1 MNHIYIE
8 HNPFIV
14 ETHFLINGTEPAEN
28 CKLSSYKEAR
38 LQLWVESIFD
48 ELSRLLNGDTQF
60 QIEFKGVESDYIDVQ
75 DVAAKARESGMDV
88 HLSWVSVRATEDRLD
103 EINALMEEAK
113 LNPQFNNYIVNNERV
128 RNDFQE
134 AFNNDFNVYV
144 VATMSSGK
152 STLINA
158 MLGQDLL
165 PAANEPTT
173 ATIAQIIDDKT
184 TGKNFIA
191 RRFSGSGEEESQPAI
206 NADTLKLWN
215 QMPDTQEIE
224 LRGNIVAMQPR
235 DHVRLVLTDTP
246 GPNNSQ
252 DADHE
257 LKTMSFIKDSKRNP
271 LILYVLNGTQ
281 LGTKD
286 DKNLLGLVAETM
298 QKGGKQSKDRFIF
311 VVNKM
316 DAFDPESGEN
326 VGAALDRVTAYL
338 ESNGIRNP
346 QVYPV
351 SAQLTRLLRKHP
363 DSFTRKERGDLNTL
377 TELFLEEP
385 TMNFPTYMPL
395 TSRVLRSVEERGF
408 SNVLKRSGLP
418 AVEVMIDEYIDKY
431 NVPTR
436 LNRAYAALHRAIS
449 LGMKETQL
457 AEQLKKDEKELMLI
471 NDEISQLQER
481 RKKGL
486 DTEAYKER
494 VRREG
499 KGLPEFVGKIFTQ
512 QDQKFRSLL
521 KELSNEISLQGEVDK
536 SRAQMELGNA
546 QQQISFAYKDLIS
559 SFETA
564 FTDGQQYI
572 KDELHKE
579 YLKFIADIFD
589 EARMLS
595 LPMLQGL
602 KESMQDIS
610 LNLSLKDRDVKTKE
624 EKYNGREVSDSS
636 WYNPFSWGRTR
647 TVYDCRTVEY
657 VDMNETWKEKRTL
670 IEGAFNDLKADAL
683 KKLESDKDKLV
694 KNYLAFIERE
704 FNEKF
709 EALIGT
715 LKNQLNNKEL
725 REQTIAEAK
734 KQQSWI
740 IDFRAKLDNTLAI

>member
-1 MNHIYIE
+1 MNNIYLE
-8 HNPFIV
+8 HNPFTV
-14 ETHFLINGTEPAEN
+14 ESTFLINGVEPASG

-38 LQLWVESIFD
+38 LQLWVESLFA
-48 ELSRLLNGDTQF
+48 ELQALLNGETHLDVV
-60 QIEFKGVESDYIDVQ
+60 FKGVESDFMDVQ
-75 DVAAKARESGMDV
+75 DAATKARESGMEINLNW
-88 HLSWVSVRATEDRLD
+88 HPVRATEDRLD

-113 LNPQFNNYIVNNERV
+113 LNPQFNDYIVNNEQV
-128 RNDFQE
+128 RNDFCE

-165 PAANEPTT
+165 PAANEATT

-184 TGKNFIA
+184 TGENFAA
-191 RRFSGSGEEESQPAI
+191 RRFSSSGEEESLPEI
-206 NADTLKLWN
+206 NADTLKEWN
-215 QMPDTQEIE
+215 QLTDTQEIE

-257 LKTMSFIKDSKRNP
+257 LKTMGFIKDSKRNP

-281 LGTKD
+281 LGTND
-286 DKNLLGLVAETM
+286 DKNLLSLVAETM

-316 DAFDPESGEN
+316 DAFDPENGEN
-326 VGAALDRVTAYL
+326 VGAALERVKAYL
-338 ESNGIRNP
+338 ESNGIQNP

-351 SAQLTRLLRKHP
+351 SAHLTRLLRKHP
-363 DSFTRKERGDLNTL
+363 DSLTRKERGDVNTL
-377 TELFLEEP
+377 TDLFLEEP
-385 TMNFPTYMPL
+385 TMNFPEYMPL
-395 TSRVLRSVEERGF
+395 TSRVRRSLEERGF
-408 SNVLKRSGLP
+408 TNVLKHSGLP

-436 LNRAYAALHRAIS
+436 LNRAYAALHRAIG

-457 AEQLKKDEKELMLI
+457 AEQLKKDEKELAMI
-471 NDEISQLQER
+471 NDEINLLQQR

-499 KGLPEFVGKIFTQ
+499 KGLPGFIGEIFNKE
-512 QDQKFRSLL
+512 DKKFRGLIR
-521 KELSNEISLQGEVDK
+521 ELANDISAQGEVDIG
-536 SRAQMELGNA
+536 RAKIELDNA
-546 QQQISFAYKDLIS
+546 ERKLSFAYKDLITN
-559 SFETA
+559 FESA
-564 FTDGQQYI
+564 FVDGQQHI
-572 KDELHKE
+572 KDELQKE
-579 YLKFIADIFD
+579 YLEFIAEIF
-589 EARMLS
+589 EEVRMLS

-610 LNLSLKDRDVKTKE
+610 LNLSITERDVKTKE
-624 EKYNGREVSDSS
+624 ERYNYREVSDSK
-636 WYNPFSWGRTR
+636 WYNPFSYFRTR
-647 TVYDCRTVEY
+647 TVYDSRTIEY

-670 IEGAFNDLKADAL
+670 IESEFDDFKVSAL
-683 KKLESDKDKLV
+683 KKFESDKDKLV
-694 KNYLAFIERE
+694 KNYLDFIERE

-709 EALIGT
+709 EELIAALQ
-715 LKNQLNNKEL
+715 NQLNNKDL
-725 REQTIAEAK
+725 REKTISEARE
-734 KQQSWI
+734 QQRWI
-740 IDFRAKLDNTLAI
+740 IDFKAKLDNTLAI

>member
-1 MNHIYIE
+1 MNNIYLE
-8 HNPFIV
+8 HNPFTV
-14 ETHFLINGTEPAEN
+14 ESTFLINGVEPASG

-38 LQLWVESIFD
+38 LQLWVESLFA
-48 ELSRLLNGDTQF
+48 ELQALLNGETHLDVV
-60 QIEFKGVESDYIDVQ
+60 FKGVESDFMDVQ
-75 DVAAKARESGMDV
+75 DAATKARESGMEINLNW
-88 HLSWVSVRATEDRLD
+88 HPVRATEDRLD

-113 LNPQFNNYIVNNERV
+113 LNPQFNDYIVNNEQV
-128 RNDFQE
+128 RNDFRE

-165 PAANEPTT
+165 PAANEATT

-184 TGKNFIA
+184 TGENFAA
-191 RRFSGSGEEESQPAI
+191 RRFSSSGEEESLPEI
-206 NADTLKLWN
+206 NADTLKEWN
-215 QMPDTQEIE
+215 QLTDTQEIE

-257 LKTMSFIKDSKRNP
+257 LKTMGFIKDSKRNP

-281 LGTKD
+281 LGTND
-286 DKNLLGLVAETM
+286 DKNLLSLVAETM

-316 DAFDPESGEN
+316 DAFDPENGEN
-326 VGAALDRVTAYL
+326 VGAALERVKAYL
-338 ESNGIRNP
+338 ESNGIQNP

-351 SAQLTRLLRKHP
+351 SAHLTRLLRKHP
-363 DSFTRKERGDLNTL
+363 DSLTRKERGDVNTL
-377 TELFLEEP
+377 TDLFLEEP
-385 TMNFPTYMPL
+385 TMNFPEYMPL
-395 TSRVLRSVEERGF
+395 TSRVRRSLEERSF
-408 SNVLKRSGLP
+408 TNVLKHSGLP

-457 AEQLKKDEKELMLI
+457 AEQLKKDEKELAMI
-471 NDEISQLQER
+471 NDEINLLQQR

-499 KGLPEFVGKIFTQ
+499 KGLPGFIGEIFNKE
-512 QDQKFRSLL
+512 DKKFRGLIR
-521 KELSNEISLQGEVDK
+521 ELANDISAQGEVDIG
-536 SRAQMELGNA
+536 RAKIELDNA
-546 QQQISFAYKDLIS
+546 ERKLSFAYKDLITN
-559 SFETA
+559 FESA
-564 FTDGQQYI
+564 FVDGQQHI
-572 KDELHKE
+572 KDELQKE
-579 YLKFIADIFD
+579 YLEFIAEIF
-589 EARMLS
+589 EEVRMLS

-610 LNLSLKDRDVKTKE
+610 LNLSITERDVKTKE
-624 EKYNGREVSDSS
+624 ERYNYREVSDSK
-636 WYNPFSWGRTR
+636 WYNPFSYFRTR
-647 TVYDCRTVEY
+647 TVYDSRTIEY

-670 IEGAFNDLKADAL
+670 IESEFDDFKVSAL
-683 KKLESDKDKLV
+683 KKFESDKDKLV
-694 KNYLAFIERE
+694 KNYLDFIERE

-709 EALIGT
+709 EELIAALQ
-715 LKNQLNNKEL
+715 NQLNNKDL
-725 REQTIAEAK
+725 REKTISEARE
-734 KQQSWI
+734 QQRWI
-740 IDFRAKLDNTLAI
+740 IDFKAKLDNTLAI

>member
-1 MNHIYIE
+1 MNSIYLE
-8 HNPFIV
+8 HNPFTV
-14 ETHFLINGTEPAEN
+14 ESIFLVNGVEPASG

-38 LQLWVESIFD
+38 LQLWVESLFA
-48 ELSRLLNGDTQF
+48 ELHALLNGESQLDV
-60 QIEFKGVESDYIDVQ
+60 EFKGVESDFMDVQ
-75 DVAAKARESGMDV
+75 EAAAVARGKGMEIN
-88 HLSWVSVRATEDRLD
+88 LRWQPVRATEDRLD
-103 EINALMEEAK
+103 EINALMEEAR
-113 LNPQFNNYIVNNERV
+113 LNPQFNDYIINNEQV
-128 RNDFQE
+128 RNDFRE

-165 PAANEPTT
+165 PAANEATT

-184 TGKNFIA
+184 TGNQFAA
-191 RRFSGSGEEESQPAI
+191 RRFSSSGEEESLPEI
-206 NADTLKLWN
+206 NANTLKEWN
-215 QMPDTQEIE
+215 QQPDTQEIE

-252 DADHE
+252 DADHA

-281 LGTKD
+281 LSTDD
-286 DKNLLGLVAETM
+286 DKRLLSLVSETM

-316 DAFDPESGEN
+316 DEFDPEKGEY
-326 VGAALDRVTAYL
+326 VGAALKRIKEYL
-338 ESNGIRNP
+338 ENNGINNP
-346 QVYPV
+346 QIYPI
-351 SAQLTRLLRKHP
+351 SAQLTYLLRKHP
-363 DSFTRKERGDLNTL
+363 DSLTRKERGDLNGMTD
-377 TELFLEEP
+377 LFLEEP
-385 TMNFPTYMPL
+385 TMNFPEYMPL
-395 TSRVLRSVEERGF
+395 TSRVRRSLEERGF
-408 SNVLKRSGLP
+408 TNVLKRSGLP

-436 LNRAYAALHRAIS
+436 LNRAYTALHRAIG

-457 AEQLKKDEKELMLI
+457 AEQLKQDEKALAMI
-471 NDEISQLQER
+471 NDEINLLQKRHKE
-481 RKKGL
+481 GL

-499 KGLPEFVGKIFTQ
+499 KGLPQFIADKFTNE
-512 QDQKFRSLL
+512 DQKFRRLL
-521 KELSNEISLQGEVDK
+521 KELSNEIISQGEVDIN
-536 SRAQMELGNA
+536 RAKIELENA
-546 QQQISFAYKDLIS
+546 ERKLTFACNDLIGN
-559 SFETA
+559 FEVA
-564 FTDGQQYI
+564 FSDGQQHI
-572 KDELHKE
+572 KDELQKE

-589 EARMLS
+589 GARTLA

-610 LNLSLKDRDVKTKE
+610 LNLSLNEHDVKTKE
-624 EKYNGREVSDSS
+624 ERYNGHEVSDSR

-647 TVYDCRTVEY
+647 TVYDYRTVEY
-657 VDMNETWKEKRTL
+657 VDMNETWKEKRTI
-670 IEGAFNDLKADAL
+670 IESEFNDFRASAL
-683 KKLESDKDKLV
+683 KKFESDKDKLV
-694 KNYLAFIERE
+694 KNYLAFIDRE

-709 EALIGT
+709 EALICAM
-715 LKNQLNNKEL
+715 QEQINNKEI

-734 KQQSWI
+734 EQQRWI
-740 IDFRAKLDNTLAI
+740 IDFKAKLDNTLAI

>member
-1 MNHIYIE
+1 MNSIYIE
-8 HNPFIV
+8 HNPFTI
-14 ETHFLINGTEPAEN
+14 ESTFLINNAQPAAG

-38 LQLWVESIFD
+38 LQLWVESLFS
-48 ELSRLLNGDTQF
+48 ELQALLNGETQLDVV
-60 QIEFKGVESDYIDVQ
+60 FKGVESDFIDVQ
-75 DVAAKARESGMDV
+75 AAAEKVCENGMDIN
-88 HLSWVSVRATEDRLD
+88 LSWQPVRATEDRLD
-103 EINALMEEAK
+103 EINELMEEARQ
-113 LNPQFNNYIVNNERV
+113 NPQFNDFIINNEQV
-128 RNDFQE
+128 GNDFRE

-165 PAANEPTT
+165 PAANEATT

-184 TGKNFIA
+184 TGGNFAASRI
-191 RRFSGSGEEESQPAI
+191 STSGEEESLPEI
-206 NADTLKLWN
+206 NVDTLKLWN

-281 LGTKD
+281 LGTND

-316 DAFDPESGEN
+316 DAFDPENGEN
-326 VGAALDRVTAYL
+326 VGAALERVKEYL
-338 ESNGIRNP
+338 ASNGINNP

-363 DSFTRKERGDLNTL
+363 DSLTRKERGDLTTL
-377 TELFLEEP
+377 TDLFLEEP
-385 TMNFPTYMPL
+385 TMNFPEYMPL
-395 TSRVLRSVEERGF
+395 TSRVRRNLEERGF
-408 SNVLKRSGLP
+408 TNALKRSGLP

-457 AEQLKKDEKELMLI
+457 AEQLDKDEKELALI
-471 NDEISQLQER
+471 NDEINLLQQR

-499 KGLPEFVGKIFTQ
+499 KGLPKFIGERFSIEDK
-512 QDQKFRSLL
+512 KFRGLL
-521 KELSNEISLQGEVDK
+521 RELTDEISSQGEVDK
-536 SRAQMELGNA
+536 SRAQIELSNA
-546 QQQISFAYKDLIS
+546 ERKLSFAYKDLVS
-559 SFETA
+559 NFESA
-564 FTDGQQYI
+564 FFDGQQYV
-572 KDELHKE
+572 KDEMQQE
-579 YLKFIADIFD
+579 YLQFIADIF
-589 EARMLS
+589 EGSRELS
-595 LPMLQGL
+595 LPMLQGI

-610 LNLSLKDRDVKTKE
+610 LNLSLKQSDVKTKE
-624 EKYNGREVSDSS
+624 ERYNGRQESDSR

-647 TVYDCRTVEY
+647 TVYDYRTVEY
-657 VDMNETWKEKRTL
+657 VDMNETWQEKRTL
-670 IEGAFNDLKADAL
+670 VESAFNDLRASAL
-683 KKLESDKDKLV
+683 KKFESDKDKLV
-694 KNYLAFIERE
+694 KNYLDFIERE

-709 EALIGT
+709 EALIGS
-715 LKNQLNNKEL
+715 LQAQLNNKEL

-734 KQQSWI
+734 EQQDWI
-740 IDFRAKLDNTLAI
+740 INFKAKLDKTLAI

>member
-1 MNHIYIE
+1 MNNIYLE
-8 HNPFIV
+8 HNPFTV
-14 ETHFLINGTEPAEN
+14 ESTFLINGVEPASG

-38 LQLWVESIFD
+38 LQLWVESLFA
-48 ELSRLLNGDTQF
+48 ELQALLNGETHLDVV
-60 QIEFKGVESDYIDVQ
+60 FKGVESDFMDVQ
-75 DVAAKARESGMDV
+75 DAATKARESGMEINLNW
-88 HLSWVSVRATEDRLD
+88 HPVRATEDRLD

-113 LNPQFNNYIVNNERV
+113 LNPQFNDYIVNNEQV
-128 RNDFQE
+128 RNDFRE

-165 PAANEPTT
+165 PAANEATT

-184 TGKNFIA
+184 TGENFAA
-191 RRFSGSGEEESQPAI
+191 RRFSSSGEEESLPEI
-206 NADTLKLWN
+206 NADTLKEWN
-215 QMPDTQEIE
+215 QLTDTQEIE

-252 DADHE
+252 NADHE
-257 LKTMSFIKDSKRNP
+257 LKTMGFIKDSKRNP

-281 LGTKD
+281 LGTND
-286 DKNLLGLVAETM
+286 DKNLLSLVAETM

-316 DAFDPESGEN
+316 DAFDPENGEN
-326 VGAALDRVTAYL
+326 VGAALERVKAYL
-338 ESNGIRNP
+338 ESNGIQNP

-351 SAQLTRLLRKHP
+351 SAHLTRLLRKHP
-363 DSFTRKERGDLNTL
+363 DSLTRKERGDVNTL
-377 TELFLEEP
+377 TDLFLEEP
-385 TMNFPTYMPL
+385 TMNFPEYMPL
-395 TSRVLRSVEERGF
+395 TSRVRRSLEERGF
-408 SNVLKRSGLP
+408 TNVLKHSGLP

-457 AEQLKKDEKELMLI
+457 AEQLKKDEKELAMI
-471 NDEISQLQER
+471 NDEINLLQQR

-499 KGLPEFVGKIFTQ
+499 KGLPGFIGEIFNKE
-512 QDQKFRSLL
+512 DKKFRGLIR
-521 KELSNEISLQGEVDK
+521 ELANDINAQGEVDIG
-536 SRAQMELGNA
+536 RAKIELDNA
-546 QQQISFAYKDLIS
+546 ERKLSFAYKDLITN
-559 SFETA
+559 FESA
-564 FTDGQQYI
+564 FVDGQQHI
-572 KDELHKE
+572 KDELQKE
-579 YLKFIADIFD
+579 YLEFIAEIF
-589 EARMLS
+589 EEVRMLS

-610 LNLSLKDRDVKTKE
+610 LNLSITERDVKTKE
-624 EKYNGREVSDSS
+624 ERYNYREVSDSK
-636 WYNPFSWGRTR
+636 WYNPFSYFRTR
-647 TVYDCRTVEY
+647 TVYDSRTIEY

-670 IEGAFNDLKADAL
+670 IESEFDDFKVSAL
-683 KKLESDKDKLV
+683 KKFESDKDKLV
-694 KNYLAFIERE
+694 KNYLDFIERE

-709 EALIGT
+709 EELIAALQ
-715 LKNQLNNKEL
+715 NQLNNKDL
-725 REQTIAEAK
+725 REKTISEARE
-734 KQQSWI
+734 QQRWI
-740 IDFRAKLDNTLAI
+740 IDFKAKLDNTLAI